1 MFHSCTVPPSLYH
14 FVWNIATPS
23 EIIAPPSKIIAPA
36 FHTSIMSGTFQLS
49 NNTDLWCTSP
59 DFAKSK
65 VAKVSI
71 SHQFILSIS
80 ISTRS
85 LSLLSLSLSSDQLFS
100 LTFWPC
106 PFSLI
111 LWSWDQCMFISQI
124 FQSWRLCN
132 SDEVVGILGFFAISI
147 IQAKSGIRNRETSSC
162 KLKI

>member
-80 ISTRS
+80 ISTRF
-85 LSLLSLSLSSDQLFS
+85 LSLLSLSLSFIWSTFLSHFLTMPLLSHFVIMRSVHVYFSDF
-100 LTFWPC
+100 P
-106 PFSLI
+106 
-111 LWSWDQCMFISQI
+111 
-124 FQSWRLCN
+124 
-132 SDEVVGILGFFAISI
+132 
-147 IQAKSGIRNRETSSC
+147 
-162 KLKI
+162 KLKVVQLGWSCRHSWFFCYQYYSGQVRDS